1 MHLLFDLDGTLVDSF
16 PGISRSINQTL
27 TTIGRDPVPVVEL
40 RQFVGLRDRTDDQT
54 LAVVRIVKR

>member
-27 TTIGRDPVPVVEL
+27 TTIGREPVPES
-40 RQFVGLRDRTDDQT
+40 QPT
-54 LAVVRIVKR
+54 